1 MNEDK
6 PTNFEDFLQTLY
18 ATLEPS
24 EILELRKLKV
34 LTEEMSK
41 EDLQQHCVY
50 TFYNS
55 LILLRQA
62 KSLMLEK
69 ILRDPIYDPSQSG
82 SNEVDVWFTLL

>member
-1 MNEDK
+1 MIEENK

-34 LTEEMSK
+34 LTEEMTI
-41 EDLQQHCVY
+41 EDLRQHCVY

-55 LILLRQA
+55 LIILRQA

-69 ILRDPIYDPSQSG
+69 ILRDPIYDPS
-82 SNEVDVWFTLL
+82 SNEVDVRITLL